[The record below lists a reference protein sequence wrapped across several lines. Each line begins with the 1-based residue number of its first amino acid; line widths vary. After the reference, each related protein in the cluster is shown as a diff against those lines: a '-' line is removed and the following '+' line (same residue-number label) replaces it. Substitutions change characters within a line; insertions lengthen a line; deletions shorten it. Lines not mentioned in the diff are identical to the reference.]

1 MSSADGQPAAP
12 LPHKVS
18 WFAPER
24 PVEGNTIYVRP
35 DTASAPA
42 ESDDSPQED

>member
-35 DTASAPA
+35 DSEPTLAT
-42 ESDDSPQED
+42 SDDSPQED